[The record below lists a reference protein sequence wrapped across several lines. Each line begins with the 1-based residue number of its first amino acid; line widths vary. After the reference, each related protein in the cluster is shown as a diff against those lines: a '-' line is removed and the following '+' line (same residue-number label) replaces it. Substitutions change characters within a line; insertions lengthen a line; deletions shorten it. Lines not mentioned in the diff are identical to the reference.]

1 MVRAANEIGL
11 KTKAFGGGMVGL
23 QITPIKQ
30 QLGPLLNGILDYD
43 WWIPAPT
50 MQFPGIMEF
59 MAKYQ
64 AKAASEG
71 VDPLGW
77 YIPPFAYANL
87 QVLQQAI
94 EGAKTL
100 DQDKLAEYIRSN
112 SFKTIVGDIRY
123 GKDGE
128 WAEPRVL
135 EVQFQNIKG
144 NSIEQFKD
152 ISTEVILEPAQY
164 RTGKAIYPYTEAQK

>member
-1 MVRAANEIGL
+1 
-11 KTKAFGGGMVGL
+11 
-23 QITPIKQ
+23 
-30 QLGPLLNGILDYD
+30 
-43 WWIPAPT
+43 

-64 AKAASEG
+64 AKAPSEG

-100 DQDKLAEYIRSN
+100 DQDKLADYIRSN
-112 SFKTIVGDIRY
+112 SFKTIVGDIKY

-152 ISTEVILEPAQY
+152 ISTEVILEPQQY
-164 RTGKAIYPYTEAQK
+164 RTGKAI